1 MREVH
6 FTERAERVLRLAHEG
21 AAEMGH
27 SHVGTE
33 HLLLGLAREGDG
45 IAARTLGACGMTPAR
60 LGELL
65 RENVGVGAPTLRT
78 PQGLTPRARQSIEL
92 AAAEATALGHA
103 FVGAE
108 HLLLGVLREND
119 CQGCR
124 ILLSAGVEP
133 QKLYDMTLRFSGSP
147 ASGSVEP
154 AAFSG
159 SNAAASP
166 LRPRGDTRTLNQFGR
181 DLTQSAREGVLDP
194 VIGRDAETD
203 RVVAIL
209 TRRQKNNPVLI
220 GEPGVGKTAVAE
232 GLARRLAEGRV
243 PDSLRGRRLV
253 SLDLAGMIAG
263 TKYRGEFEE
272 RVRTILEEARRAGNV
287 ILFIDELHTVVG
299 AGAAEGAIDAANI
312 LKPALSRGELRVV
325 GATTIAEYRKYIERD
340 AALERRFQPVLLEE
354 PTRDEARAILEGLR
368 PRYEAH
374 HGLRI
379 SDEALDAAISLS
391 VRYLPDR
398 FLPDKAVDLIDE
410 AAASTRMRLLGG
422 GALKKLAR
430 DGDAAERELED
441 AVRAS
446 DFVRAAAVRDK
457 KRAIDE
463 SLARERADNLVTLG
477 VVTAADVAHA
487 CAAWT
492 RIPVE
497 ELTEEE
503 ETRLAR
509 LEDVLRER
517 VVGQDE
523 AVAAVSRAV
532 RLGRVGLADPNRPVG
547 SFLFLGPS
555 GVGKTETA
563 RALAEALFG
572 DENALIRFDMSEYAE
587 KHTISR
593 LIGSP
598 PGYVGHEEGGQ
609 LTGRVRAKPYS
620 VVLFDELEKA
630 HPDIFHLML
639 QILEDG
645 RLTDAQGRRAD
656 FRSAVV
662 IMTSNLGAGTVSG
675 TASPVGFSSSKS
687 GADAREDRVRGEM
700 RAFFRPEFLNRLDA
714 AVVFR
719 PLGEDALREIARRL
733 LAASAKRFAHR
744 GYTLVW
750 DEDAVASLAR
760 EGLDPRYGARPLRR
774 AITSRVEEPAAAAIL
789 SGALTPGMEVRLEGE
804 TLRFA
809 KPDAPGEA

>member
-1 MREVH
+1 MH

-21 AAEMGH
+21 AAELGH

-33 HLLLGLAREGDG
+33 HLLLGLSREGDG
-45 IAARTLGACGMTPAR
+45 IAARTLVAYGMTPTR

-78 PQGLTPRARQSIEL
+78 PQGLTPRARQSIEQ
-92 AAAEATALGHA
+92 AAAEAAALGHA

-119 CQGCR
+119 CLANR
-124 ILLSAGVEP
+124 ILLSAGIEP
-133 QKLYDMTLRFSGSP
+133 QKLYDMALRFSGSP
-147 ASGSVEP
+147 ASGNVEP
-154 AAFSG
+154 FAFSG
-159 SNAAASP
+159 GAAAASP
-166 LRPRGDTRTLNQFGR
+166 SRSRGDTRTLNQFSR
-181 DLTQSAREGVLDP
+181 DLTQSARDGLLDP
-194 VIGRDAETD
+194 VIGREPETD

-243 PDSLRGRRLV
+243 PDVLKGRRLV

-272 RVRTILEEARRAGNV
+272 RVRAILEEARKAANV

-340 AALERRFQPVLLEE
+340 AALERRFQPVMLEE
-354 PTRDEARAILEGLR
+354 PTPKEARAILEGLR
-368 PRYEAH
+368 PRYETH

-379 SDEALDAAISLS
+379 SDEALDAAVSLS
-391 VRYLPDR
+391 IRYLPDR

-422 GALKKLAR
+422 SGMYRKLEDDSTAC
-430 DGDAAERELED
+430 ERELED
-441 AVRAS
+441 AVNAA
-446 DFVRAAAVRDK
+446 DFTRAAAVREK
-457 KRAIDE
+457 KKAIE
-463 SLARERADNLVTLG
+463 EKLARERTDNLVTLG
-477 VVTAADVAHA
+477 VVTAEDVAHA
-487 CAAWT
+487 CASWT

-497 ELTEEE
+497 QLTQEEE
-503 ETRLAR
+503 SRLAN
-509 LEDVLRER
+509 LENILRER

-523 AVAAVSRAV
+523 AVAAVAKAV
-532 RLGRVGLADPNRPVG
+532 RRGRVGLADPNRPVG

-609 LTGRVRAKPYS
+609 LTGKVRAKPYS
-620 VVLFDELEKA
+620 IILFDELEKA
-630 HPDIFHLML
+630 HSDIFHLML

-656 FRSAVV
+656 FRNTVV
-662 IMTSNLGAGTVSG
+662 IMTSNLGAGSVAG
-675 TASPVGFSSSKS
+675 TSSPVGFSDIGRERAK
-687 GADAREDRVRGEM
+687 EDRVRGEM

-714 AVVFR
+714 AVVFHV
-719 PLGEDALREIARRL
+719 LDDAALREIARRL
-733 LAASAKRFAHR
+733 LTGVAKRFR
-744 GYTLVW
+744 EKGYTLTW
-750 DEDAVASLAR
+750 DDDAIVSLSR
-760 EGLDPRYGARPLRR
+760 EGSDTRYGARPIRR
-774 AITSRVEEPAAAAIL
+774 AINSRVEEPAAEAIL
-789 SGALTPGMEVRLEGE
+789 TGTLSPGMEAHLCGD
-804 TLRFA
+804 TLRFLPSPD
-809 KPDAPGEA
+809 KPQ